1 MSTVAFASRA
11 WRRRG
16 SARLVGMRCASARRS
31 SESFDAAR
39 AASGRPGRDGALR
52 VDSASQPWW
61 RPGAPAALAVM
72 LVLLATSSRH
82 GFHGDELYF
91 RMLPPAWWYD
101 DQPPITVWL
110 AHAAASVSD
119 AVWVQRLPAALAAGA
134 SALVAGLFPRLLG
147 GDVRVQRVAAWAHAF
162 TAYPLLMG
170 HVMLTASLDLLAWQL
185 VVLGVVAALTGRRH
199 ALTWAGV
206 AAGVACWN
214 KLLVLVLVAAA
225 FVALA
230 ACARWVLRTRD
241 AWCGAAL
248 LVVIGGFQVGAQ
260 IVHGLPMADVSA
272 DLVARHGAVNRW
284 LVVPLLIVFVGP
296 PFVQVAWRG
305 LRWRPGSHRGAA
317 RRADGLVGVD
327 VGGGGDAGARGS
339 DPTDDARVTAFGGDT
354 NDPVPADG
362 NSHADGNATGP
373 APQRTGP
380 ALTVMAVLVLGFAL
394 VSPAQP
400 YYAVAVFLPLVAVGW
415 ARAATDDL
423 HVWRRAP
430 LVVTANAVISALI
443 CLPIVPVSSPAFSV
457 VSALDPVQRD
467 QTDWPALAAQMAAA
481 RPSGA
486 VIVTD
491 SYALAGAAHQYG
503 PAHGMPRADVASWH
517 NALWSL
523 GPPHSDD
530 VRGRR
535 DALVIGGDERR
546 VRAAFARCT
555 PAGRLVAPHDPFGLD
570 GTTMLRCSDPRGG
583 WDAVWPTLRRLGG

>member
-1 MSTVAFASRA
+1 M
-11 WRRRG
+11 
-16 SARLVGMRCASARRS
+16 SARFVEA
-31 SESFDAAR
+31 
-39 AASGRPGRDGALR
+39 
-52 VDSASQPWW
+52 QPWW

-72 LVLLATSSRH
+72 IVLLATSSRH

-101 DQPPITVWL
+101 DQPPLTVWL

-134 SALVAGLFPRLLG
+134 GALVAGLFPRLLG
-147 GDVRVQRVAAWAHAF
+147 ADVRVQRIAAWAHAF
-162 TAYPLLMG
+162 TVYPLLMG

-199 ALTWAGV
+199 ALTWAGA

-230 ACARWVLRTRD
+230 TCARWVLRTRD

-248 LVVIGGFQVGAQ
+248 LVALGGFQVGAQ
-260 IVHGLPMADVSA
+260 IVHGVPMLDVSA
-272 DLVARHGAVNRW
+272 DLVARHGALNRW
-284 LVVPLLIVFVGP
+284 LVVPLLVVFVGP

-305 LRWRPGSHRGAA
+305 LWWRPGS
-317 RRADGLVGVD
+317 RRAAHPGADDGHD
-327 VGGGGDAGARGS
+327 GGGRVEAGGWRSGPA
-339 DPTDDARVTAFGGDT
+339 DDARVKAFGGVT
-354 NDPVPADG
+354 NDPFSTDDG
-362 NSHADGNATGP
+362 HAGRI
-373 APQRTGP
+373 APDPPQQRTGP
-380 ALTVMAVLVLGFAL
+380 VFAVMAAIVLVLAL

-415 ARAATDDL
+415 ARAAADEE

-430 LVVTANAVISALI
+430 IVVTANAVVAALI
-443 CLPIVPVSSPAFSV
+443 CLPIAPVSSPAFSI
-457 VSALDPVQRD
+457 VSALDPMQRD
-467 QTDWPALAAQMAAA
+467 QTDWPSLAAQMATA
-481 RPSGA
+481 RPTGA
-486 VIVTD
+486 AIVTD

-503 PAHGMPRADVASWH
+503 PALGVPRADVASWH

-523 GPPHSDD
+523 GPPRSDGDTHD
-530 VRGRR
+530 VL
-535 DALVIGGDERR
+535 AVGGDEHRI
-546 VRAAFARCT
+546 RAAFTRCD
-555 PAGRLVAPHDPFGLD
+555 PAGRLIAPHDPFGLD

-583 WDAVWPTLRRLGG
+583 WGAVWPTLRRLGG

>member
-1 MSTVAFASRA
+1 V
-11 WRRRG
+11 
-16 SARLVGMRCASARRS
+16 SARFVEA
-31 SESFDAAR
+31 
-39 AASGRPGRDGALR
+39 
-52 VDSASQPWW
+52 QPWW

-72 LVLLATSSRH
+72 IVLLATASRH

-101 DQPPITVWL
+101 DQPPLTVWL

-134 SALVAGLFPRLLG
+134 GALVAGLFPRLLG
-147 GDVRVQRVAAWAHAF
+147 ADVRVQRIAAWAHAF
-162 TAYPLLMG
+162 TVYPLLMG

-199 ALTWAGV
+199 ALTWAGA

-248 LVVIGGFQVGAQ
+248 LVAVGGFQVGAQ
-260 IVHGLPMADVSA
+260 IVHGVPMLDVSA
-272 DLVARHGAVNRW
+272 DLVARHGALNRC
-284 LVVPLLIVFVGP
+284 LVVPLLVVFVGP

-305 LRWRPGSHRGAA
+305 LWWRPGS
-317 RRADGLVGVD
+317 RRAAHPGADDGRHVEAYGWRS
-327 VGGGGDAGARGS
+327 APA
-339 DPTDDARVTAFGGDT
+339 DDARVKAFGGVT
-354 NDPVPADG
+354 NDPFSTDDG
-362 NSHADGNATGP
+362 HAGRI
-373 APQRTGP
+373 APDPPQQRTGP
-380 ALTVMAVLVLGFAL
+380 VLAVVGAIVLVFAL

-415 ARAATDDL
+415 ARAAADEE

-430 LVVTANAVISALI
+430 IVVTANAVVAALI
-443 CLPIVPVSSPAFSV
+443 CLPIVPVSSPAFSI
-457 VSALDPVQRD
+457 VSALDPIQRD
-467 QTDWPALAAQMAAA
+467 QTDWPSLAAQMAAA
-481 RPSGA
+481 RPTGA
-486 VIVTD
+486 AIVTD

-503 PAHGMPRADVASWH
+503 PALGVPRADVASWH

-523 GPPHSDD
+523 GPPRSDGGTRD
-530 VRGRR
+530 VL
-535 DALVIGGDERR
+535 AVGGDEHRI
-546 VRAAFARCT
+546 RAAFTRCD
-555 PAGRLVAPHDPFGLD
+555 PAGRLIAPHDPFGLD

-583 WDAVWPTLRRLGG
+583 WGAVWPTLRRLGG

>member
-1 MSTVAFASRA
+1 M
-11 WRRRG
+11 
-16 SARLVGMRCASARRS
+16 SARFVEA
-31 SESFDAAR
+31 
-39 AASGRPGRDGALR
+39 
-52 VDSASQPWW
+52 QPWW

-72 LVLLATSSRH
+72 IVLLATSSRH

-101 DQPPITVWL
+101 DQPPLTVWL

-134 SALVAGLFPRLLG
+134 GALVAGLFPRLLG
-147 GDVRVQRVAAWAHAF
+147 ADVRVQRIAAWAHAF
-162 TAYPLLMG
+162 TVYPLLMG

-199 ALTWAGV
+199 ALTWAGA

-248 LVVIGGFQVGAQ
+248 LVAVGGFQVGAQ
-260 IVHGLPMADVSA
+260 IVHGVPMLDVSA
-272 DLVARHGAVNRW
+272 DLVARHGALNRW
-284 LVVPLLIVFVGP
+284 LVVPLLVVFVGP

-305 LRWRPGSHRGAA
+305 LWWRPGS
-317 RRADGLVGVD
+317 RRAAHPGADDGHD
-327 VGGGGDAGARGS
+327 GGGRVEAGGWRSGPA
-339 DPTDDARVTAFGGDT
+339 DDARVKAFGGVT
-354 NDPVPADG
+354 NDPFSTDDG
-362 NSHADGNATGP
+362 HAGRI
-373 APQRTGP
+373 APDPPQQRTGP
-380 ALTVMAVLVLGFAL
+380 VFAVMAAIVLVFAL

-415 ARAATDDL
+415 ARAAADEE

-430 LVVTANAVISALI
+430 IVVTANAVVAALI
-443 CLPIVPVSSPAFSV
+443 CLPIVPVSSPAFSI
-457 VSALDPVQRD
+457 VSALDPIQRD
-467 QTDWPALAAQMAAA
+467 QTDWPSLAAQMAAA
-481 RPSGA
+481 RPTGA
-486 VIVTD
+486 AIVTD

-503 PAHGMPRADVASWH
+503 PALGVPRADVASWH

-523 GPPHSDD
+523 GPPRSDGGTHD
-530 VRGRR
+530 VL
-535 DALVIGGDERR
+535 AVGGDEHRI
-546 VRAAFARCT
+546 RAAFTRCD
-555 PAGRLVAPHDPFGLD
+555 PAGRLIAPHDPFGLD

-583 WDAVWPTLRRLGG
+583 WGAVWPTLRRLGG

>member
-1 MSTVAFASRA
+1 M
-11 WRRRG
+11 
-16 SARLVGMRCASARRS
+16 SARFVEA
-31 SESFDAAR
+31 
-39 AASGRPGRDGALR
+39 
-52 VDSASQPWW
+52 QPWW

-72 LVLLATSSRH
+72 IVLLATSSRH

-101 DQPPITVWL
+101 DQPPLTVWL

-134 SALVAGLFPRLLG
+134 GALVAGLFPRLLG
-147 GDVRVQRVAAWAHAF
+147 ADVRVQRIAAWAHAF
-162 TAYPLLMG
+162 TVYPLLMG

-199 ALTWAGV
+199 ALTWAGA

-248 LVVIGGFQVGAQ
+248 LVAVGGFQVGAQ
-260 IVHGLPMADVSA
+260 IVHGVPMLDVSA
-272 DLVARHGAVNRW
+272 DLVARHGALNRW
-284 LVVPLLIVFVGP
+284 LVVPLLVVFVGP

-305 LRWRPGSHRGAA
+305 LWWRPGS
-317 RRADGLVGVD
+317 RRAAHPGADDGD
-327 VGGGGDAGARGS
+327 DGGGHVEADGWRSGPA
-339 DPTDDARVTAFGGDT
+339 DDARVKAFGGVT
-354 NDPVPADG
+354 NDPFSTDDG
-362 NSHADGNATGP
+362 HAGRI
-373 APQRTGP
+373 APDPPQQRTGP
-380 ALTVMAVLVLGFAL
+380 VFAVMAAIVLVFAL

-415 ARAATDDL
+415 ARAAADEE

-430 LVVTANAVISALI
+430 IVVTANAVVAALI
-443 CLPIVPVSSPAFSV
+443 CLPIVPVSSPAFSI
-457 VSALDPVQRD
+457 VSALDPIQRD
-467 QTDWPALAAQMAAA
+467 QTDWPSLAAQMAAA
-481 RPSGA
+481 RPTGA
-486 VIVTD
+486 AIVTD

-503 PAHGMPRADVASWH
+503 PALGVPRADVASWH

-523 GPPHSDD
+523 GPPRSDGGTHD
-530 VRGRR
+530 VL
-535 DALVIGGDERR
+535 AVGGDEHRI
-546 VRAAFARCT
+546 RAAFTRCD
-555 PAGRLVAPHDPFGLD
+555 PAGRLIAPHDPFGLD

-583 WDAVWPTLRRLGG
+583 WGAVWPTLRRLGG

>member
-1 MSTVAFASRA
+1 M
-11 WRRRG
+11 
-16 SARLVGMRCASARRS
+16 SARFVEA
-31 SESFDAAR
+31 
-39 AASGRPGRDGALR
+39 
-52 VDSASQPWW
+52 QPWW

-72 LVLLATSSRH
+72 IVLLATASRH

-101 DQPPITVWL
+101 DQPPLTVWL

-134 SALVAGLFPRLLG
+134 GALVAGLFPRLLG
-147 GDVRVQRVAAWAHAF
+147 ADVRVQRIAAWAHAF
-162 TAYPLLMG
+162 TVYPLLMG

-199 ALTWAGV
+199 ALTWAGA

-248 LVVIGGFQVGAQ
+248 LVAVGGFQVGAQ
-260 IVHGLPMADVSA
+260 IVHGVPMLDVSA
-272 DLVARHGAVNRW
+272 DLVARHGALNRW
-284 LVVPLLIVFVGP
+284 LVVPLLVVFVGP

-305 LRWRPGSHRGAA
+305 LWWRPGS
-317 RRADGLVGVD
+317 RRAAHPGADDGD
-327 VGGGGDAGARGS
+327 DGGGHVEADGWRSGPA
-339 DPTDDARVTAFGGDT
+339 DDARVKAFGGVT
-354 NDPVPADG
+354 NDPFSPDDG
-362 NSHADGNATGP
+362 HAGRI
-373 APQRTGP
+373 APDPPQQRTGP
-380 ALTVMAVLVLGFAL
+380 VLAVMAAIVLVFAL

-415 ARAATDDL
+415 ARAAADEE

-430 LVVTANAVISALI
+430 IVVTANAVVAALI
-443 CLPIVPVSSPAFSV
+443 CLPIVPVSSPAFSI
-457 VSALDPVQRD
+457 VSALDPMQRD
-467 QTDWPALAAQMAAA
+467 QTDWPSLVAQIAAA
-481 RPSGA
+481 RPTGA
-486 VIVTD
+486 AIVTD

-503 PAHGMPRADVASWH
+503 PALGVPRADVASWH

-523 GPPHSDD
+523 GPPRSDGGTHD
-530 VRGRR
+530 VL
-535 DALVIGGDERR
+535 AVGGDEHRI
-546 VRAAFARCT
+546 RAAFTRCD
-555 PAGRLVAPHDPFGLD
+555 PAGRLIAPHDPFGLD

-583 WDAVWPTLRRLGG
+583 WGAVWPTLRRLGG

>member
-1 MSTVAFASRA
+1 M
-11 WRRRG
+11 
-16 SARLVGMRCASARRS
+16 SARFVEA
-31 SESFDAAR
+31 
-39 AASGRPGRDGALR
+39 
-52 VDSASQPWW
+52 QPWW

-72 LVLLATSSRH
+72 IVLLATSSRH

-101 DQPPITVWL
+101 DQPPLTVWL

-134 SALVAGLFPRLLG
+134 GALVAGLFPRLLG
-147 GDVRVQRVAAWAHAF
+147 ADVRVQRIAAWAHAF
-162 TAYPLLMG
+162 TVYPLLMG

-199 ALTWAGV
+199 ALTWAGA

-248 LVVIGGFQVGAQ
+248 LVAVGGFQVGAQ
-260 IVHGLPMADVSA
+260 IVHGVPMLDVSA
-272 DLVARHGAVNRW
+272 DLVARHGALNRW
-284 LVVPLLIVFVGP
+284 LVVPLLVVFVGP

-305 LRWRPGSHRGAA
+305 LWWRPGS
-317 RRADGLVGVD
+317 RRAAHPGADDGHDDGRHVEADGWRS
-327 VGGGGDAGARGS
+327 APA
-339 DPTDDARVTAFGGDT
+339 DDARVKAFGGVT
-354 NDPVPADG
+354 NAPFSTDDGHAGRIAPDPPQ
-362 NSHADGNATGP
+362 
-373 APQRTGP
+373 QRTGP
-380 ALTVMAVLVLGFAL
+380 VLAVMAAIVLVFAL

-415 ARAATDDL
+415 ARAAADEE

-430 LVVTANAVISALI
+430 IVVTANAVVAALI
-443 CLPIVPVSSPAFSV
+443 CLPIAPVSSPAFSI
-457 VSALDPVQRD
+457 VSALDPMQRD
-467 QTDWPALAAQMAAA
+467 QTDWPSLAAQMATA
-481 RPSGA
+481 RPTGA
-486 VIVTD
+486 AIVTD

-503 PAHGMPRADVASWH
+503 PALGVPRADVASWH

-523 GPPHSDD
+523 GPPRSGGGTRD
-530 VRGRR
+530 VL
-535 DALVIGGDERR
+535 AVGGDEHRI
-546 VRAAFARCT
+546 RAAFTRCD
-555 PAGRLVAPHDPFGLD
+555 PAGRLIAPHDSFGLD

-583 WDAVWPTLRRLGG
+583 WGAVWPTLRRLGG

>member
-1 MSTVAFASRA
+1 M
-11 WRRRG
+11 
-16 SARLVGMRCASARRS
+16 SARFVEA
-31 SESFDAAR
+31 
-39 AASGRPGRDGALR
+39 
-52 VDSASQPWW
+52 QPWC

-72 LVLLATSSRH
+72 IVLLATASRH

-101 DQPPITVWL
+101 DQPPLTVWL

-134 SALVAGLFPRLLG
+134 GALVAGLFPRLLG
-147 GDVRVQRVAAWAHAF
+147 ADVRVQRIAAWAHAF
-162 TAYPLLMG
+162 TVYPLLMG

-199 ALTWAGV
+199 ALTWAGA

-248 LVVIGGFQVGAQ
+248 LVAVGGFQVGAQ
-260 IVHGLPMADVSA
+260 IVHGVPMLDVSA
-272 DLVARHGAVNRW
+272 DLVARHGALNRW
-284 LVVPLLIVFVGP
+284 LVVPLLVVFVGP

-305 LRWRPGSHRGAA
+305 LWWRPGS
-317 RRADGLVGVD
+317 RRAAHPGADDGHDDGRHVEADGWRS
-327 VGGGGDAGARGS
+327 APA
-339 DPTDDARVTAFGGDT
+339 DDARVKAFGGVT
-354 NDPVPADG
+354 NAPFPTDDGHAGRIAPDPPQ
-362 NSHADGNATGP
+362 
-373 APQRTGP
+373 QRTGP
-380 ALTVMAVLVLGFAL
+380 VLAVMAAIVLVFAL

-415 ARAATDDL
+415 ARAAADEE

-430 LVVTANAVISALI
+430 IVVTANAVVAALI
-443 CLPIVPVSSPAFSV
+443 CLPIAPVSSPAFSI
-457 VSALDPVQRD
+457 VSALDPMQRD
-467 QTDWPALAAQMAAA
+467 QTDWPSLAAQMATA
-481 RPSGA
+481 RPTGA
-486 VIVTD
+486 AIVTD

-503 PAHGMPRADVASWH
+503 PALGVPRADVASWH

-523 GPPHSDD
+523 GPPRSGGGTRD
-530 VRGRR
+530 VL
-535 DALVIGGDERR
+535 AVGGDEHRI
-546 VRAAFARCT
+546 RAAFTRCD
-555 PAGRLVAPHDPFGLD
+555 PAGRLIAPHDPFGLD

-583 WDAVWPTLRRLGG
+583 WGAVWPTLRRLGG